1 MGFLLHQGATVL
13 CLHAGTAQPVVV
25 NPRVKVSGQQ
35 IVTQTSTYT
44 IAGCSLA
51 SVPSPF
57 CASAT
62 WTSGATL
69 VPLIIDLATD
79 GDVHFRGRDNPHRAR
94 YLADRSDMDVNIDG
108 VFSAMVLDVEA
119 SIRRGKSV
127 NRRTARS
134 HRARDSPQG
143 SSRRPATDDG
153 FLMHSSARQRRLDSA
168 GAAA

>member
-62 WTSGATL
+62 WTSGATRVKAGG
-69 VPLIIDLATD
+69 VPVVLQDSQATSVAT
-79 GDVHFRGRDNPHRAR
+79 GTG
-94 YLADRSDMDVNIDG
+94 LNIVVTQTRVKG
-108 VFSAMVLDVEA
+108 
-119 SIRRGKSV
+119 
-127 NRRTARS
+127 T
-134 HRARDSPQG
+134 
-143 SSRRPATDDG
+143 
-153 FLMHSSARQRRLDSA
+153 
-168 GAAA
+168 